1 MYRKYD
7 SLEFIARVC
16 GKDSEL
22 IQLTI
27 NTIYIAEV
35 LLLLDKELRGSI
47 YRGSFRAYGIS
58 GRCTCCIAR
67 DRSINSNPFIGFAGD
82 VARRTRKRNE
92 PRTTTIS
99 LPGAS
104 SSRGYHLPL
113 RTRHFIPLSLRG
125 NAHFLSLIF
134 GQPFCICYFIQA
146 FHAAGVVTK
155 CEMFMHAKIKRTY
168 RVAFCDSSHYPKNQ
182 FLMAAKWTRSGLYFY
197 WFWCS

>member
-1 MYRKYD
+1 MH
-7 SLEFIARVC
+7 
-16 GKDSEL
+16 
-22 IQLTI
+22 
-27 NTIYIAEV
+27 
-35 LLLLDKELRGSI
+35 LLHCE
-47 YRGSFRAYGIS
+47 
-58 GRCTCCIAR
+58 
-67 DRSINSNPFIGFAGD
+67 RSINSNPFIGFAGD

-197 WFWCS
+197 WFWCSWKLWFFRTVILHVRFWKPKESNSLLRKYLLKVRLQANFIRNEDGR